1 MAVWSD
7 ACALGR
13 SGERAATLDLRLDAT
28 LGGRP
33 LLRDGLKYPEGAD
46 SPAVLGGHRHVGSV
60 HLFGR
65 RAMSSSCPKGTPTS
79 PYLQLASPGTTAR
92 GLAADAAGLE
102 RALGAVRATFLS
114 VIGPSLKEVPVHG

>member
-1 MAVWSD
+1 MGSPIGSARGLIVSFNH
-7 ACALGR
+7 G
-13 SGERAATLDLRLDAT
+13 AADQVSYDLRAKGD
-28 LGGRP
+28 
-33 LLRDGLKYPEGAD
+33 LLRPETAEGDASD
-46 SPAVLGGHRHVGSV
+46 RWPVLESGRL
-60 HLFGR
+60 LFGR